1 MILNSDIDEIIQS
14 TNLSKEI
21 TDLPILITGGTGF
34 IGLWLVSALNK
45 MVVNKKIANSIFVLT
60 TDKVKAVNLFNNLS
74 IIHISVITTEE
85 LQNKISD
92 RTIQGFGYVFH
103 CATSTK
109 FNTNNGKN
117 NFEQSIDLTVKI
129 LKTIESTNTLPNF
142 INLSSGA
149 VYGPPVNNF
158 KFSEDN
164 SQKNYNTPLTLYGKT
179 KASIEELII
188 KADRDGIIQGSNPRL
203 FTFYGQGLTLNS
215 HFAIGN
221 FIYGALT
228 KGVIEVNGSLET
240 VRSYL
245 YMTDLI
251 IQLFSLLTKPTL
263 NILHIGSASAITIGE
278 LATKVSEHFNKC
290 PIIINNK
297 DKDPNYYIP
306 NVVNSSNYLGF
317 REEISLDTGLIR
329 WKKSL
334 TN

>member
-45 MVVNKKIANSIFVLT
+45 MAANKKIANSIFVLT
-60 TDKVKAVNLFNNLS
+60 TDKVKAVNLFSNLN
-74 IIHISVITTEE
+74 IIHVSVITIEE
-85 LQNKISD
+85 LQNKILD
-92 RTIQGFGYVFH
+92 RTIQGLGYVFH

-109 FNTNNGKN
+109 FNINDGKN
-117 NFEQSIDLTVKI
+117 NFDQSINLTVKI
-129 LKTIESTNTLPNF
+129 LKIVESTNTLPNF

-149 VYGPPVNNF
+149 VYGPPVSNF

-179 KASIEELII
+179 KTIIEELII
-188 KADRDGIIQGSNPRL
+188 KADSDGIIKGSNPRL

-228 KGVIEVNGSLET
+228 KGIIEVNGSLET

-245 YMTDLI
+245 YMTDLV

-263 NILHIGSASAITIGE
+263 NVLHVGSASPITIGE
-278 LATKVSEHFNKC
+278 LAAKVSEHFNKC
-290 PIIINNK
+290 PIMINNR
-297 DKDPNYYIP
+297 DKHPNYYIP
-306 NVVNSSNYLGF
+306 NVVNSCNYLGF
-317 REEISLDTGLIR
+317 REEISLDAGLIR

-334 TN
+334 IN

>member
-14 TNLSKEI
+14 TNLPKEI

-34 IGLWLVSALNK
+34 IGLWLVTALNK
-45 MVVNKKIANSIFVLT
+45 MTVKKKITNSIFVLT
-60 TDKVKAVNLFNNLS
+60 TDKVKAINLFNNLS
-74 IIHISVITTEE
+74 ITNVSVITIKE

-109 FNTNNGKN
+109 FNINDGKN
-117 NFEQSIDLTVKI
+117 DFDQSIDLTVKI
-129 LKTIESTNTLPNF
+129 LKIIESTNMLPNF

-149 VYGPPVNNF
+149 VYGPNANNF

-164 SQKNYNTPLTLYGKT
+164 SRKNYNTPLTLYGTT

-188 KADRDGIIQGSNPRL
+188 KADSGGILKGSNPRL

-245 YMTDLI
+245 YMTDLV

-263 NILHIGSASAITIGE
+263 NVLHIGSASAITIGE

-290 PIIINNK
+290 PIIVKNK
-297 DKDPNYYIP
+297 NVDSNYYIP
-306 NVVNSSNYLGF
+306 NVINSSNYLGF

-334 TN
+334 ID